1 VPGFEPGISAPQKPR
16 DNQASLHPEYPSVI
30 VGSLGTSGAKERG
43 MVDFKK
49 LSDRAK
55 DLVEKRGGTGSL
67 KEDAGELK
75 EIATGKGS
83 LSDKAK
89 AAAAALKD
97 PGAKGADDR
106 EPAPAPAEP
115 ADEGGVADERA
126 ERKERR
132 AERRKDRAERRHG
145 GQDPA

>member
-1 VPGFEPGISAPQKPR
+1 
-16 DNQASLHPEYPSVI
+16 
-30 VGSLGTSGAKERG
+30 
-43 MVDFKK
+43 MDFKK
-49 LSDRAK
+49 LSDKAK
-55 DLVEKRGGTGSL
+55 DLVEKRGGTDSL

-97 PGAKGADDR
+97 PGAKGTDDR

>member
-1 VPGFEPGISAPQKPR
+1 
-16 DNQASLHPEYPSVI
+16 
-30 VGSLGTSGAKERG
+30 

-49 LSDRAK
+49 LGDRAK
-55 DLVEKRGGTGSL
+55 DLVEKRGGTESL
-67 KEDAGELK
+67 KQDAAELK

-97 PGAKGADDR
+97 PGSRAEQPT
-106 EPAPAPAEP
+106 EPQPMPAEP
-115 ADEGGVADERA
+115 TEPQPTPTEPTEPAGAADERA

-132 AERRKDRAERRHG
+132 AERRKERAEHREG
-145 GQDPA
+145 GGEAA